1 MDAQTRKST
10 ADHAMSRDPTL
21 SQEEASIVATIFG
34 ARVCGSDG
42 EECEGLGEF
51 LLRTEKNE
59 MFLDTMLKQLVAR
72 VEKLEAE
79 RTLVLRRREILRL
92 PGSRIGR

>member
-1 MDAQTRKST
+1 MASQAHDAA
-10 ADHAMSRDPTL
+10 ADHARSRDPTL
-21 SQEEASIVATIFG
+21 SHIEASMVATVFG
-34 ARVCGSDG
+34 ARVCGTDG

-51 LLRTEKNE
+51 LIRTEKNE

-79 RTLVLRRREILRL
+79 RTLLLRRRERLRL

>member
-1 MDAQTRKST
+1 MASQAHDTA
-10 ADHAMSRDPTL
+10 ADHARSRDPTL
-21 SQEEASIVATIFG
+21 SQEEASMVATVFG

-42 EECEGLGEF
+42 EVCEGLGEF

-59 MFLDTMLKQLVAR
+59 MFLDTMLKQLIAR

-79 RTLVLRRREILRL
+79 RTLLHRRRERLRL